1 MNGSQTSNAP
11 AAGKVPPARPDNWLT
26 GQKRKPMNDKHP
38 MNFPETVIAGVHAAV
53 ASTLT
58 CEAVPVRGALRLLL
72 SDQHTPI
79 RALVT
84 SSLHAGQPGIDAG
97 TALDLIHISLQQL
110 HAHVDATTGASAL
123 LGNAAT
129 VLAGDYLTTG
139 AFRLLVRCADLQVLA
154 LVSDAVNRASEL
166 EAARLGLD
174 PGARHDPSRLLQ
186 TRQQLAAP
194 LGEAAGATGATLAGY
209 PEPLAGTARHYGQY
223 LVSSHVLQQ
232 EADAIP
238 PSKAR
243 TALQDA
249 ALDLCRQATREA
261 RAIATATG
269 NGRPL
274 ELAELIAAS
283 LGAKASACK
292 PKISTSTSS

>member
-1 MNGSQTSNAP
+1 MS
-11 AAGKVPPARPDNWLT
+11 DY
-26 GQKRKPMNDKHP
+26 HP
-38 MNFPETVIAGVHAAV
+38 MNFPETVIASVHAAV

-58 CEAVPVRGALRLLL
+58 CEALPVRHALLLLL
-72 SDQHTPI
+72 SGKNMPI

-84 SSLHAGQPGIDAG
+84 CSLHSGQPGIDAG

-110 HAHVDATTGASAL
+110 HARVDATTGASAL

-139 AFRLLVRCADLQVLA
+139 AFRLLVRCADMQILA

-166 EAARLGLD
+166 EATHLGRD
-174 PGARHDPSRLLQ
+174 RGMPFDPSRLLQ
-186 TRQQLAAP
+186 TRQRLAAP
-194 LGEAAGATGATLAGY
+194 LGEAAGATGATLVGY
-209 PEPLAGTARHYGQY
+209 PEPLAGAARRYGQY

-232 EADAIP
+232 EADAMDI
-238 PSKAR
+238 SEAR

-249 ALDLCRQATREA
+249 ALDLCRQATQEA
-261 RAIATATG
+261 RAIAAATG

-274 ELAELIAAS
+274 KLAELIAAS
-283 LGAKASACK
+283 LGAKT
-292 PKISTSTSS
+292 PKCHQQISPSTSS

>member
-1 MNGSQTSNAP
+1 
-11 AAGKVPPARPDNWLT
+11 
-26 GQKRKPMNDKHP
+26 MNDDNP

-58 CEAVPVRGALRLLL
+58 CEALPVRHALRLLL
-72 SDQHTPI
+72 SGKNTPI

-84 SSLHAGQPGIDAG
+84 CSLYPAQPGIDAG
-97 TALDLIHISLQQL
+97 TALDLIHIGLQQL
-110 HAHVDATTGASAL
+110 HARVDATTGASAL
-123 LGNAAT
+123 LGTGAT

-166 EAARLGLD
+166 EATHLGRD
-174 PGARHDPSRLLQ
+174 RGTPYDPSRCLQ
-186 TRQQLAAP
+186 TRQRLAAP

-209 PEPLAGTARHYGQY
+209 PDPLAGAARRYGEY
-223 LVSSHVLQQ
+223 LVSSHVLHQ
-232 EADAIP
+232 EADAMDI
-238 PSKAR
+238 SEAR
-243 TALQDA
+243 TALQGA
-249 ALDLCRQATREA
+249 ALDLCLQATQEA
-261 RAIATATG
+261 RAITTAAG

-274 ELAELIAAS
+274 ELAELIATRIA
-283 LGAKASACK
+283 AKASECK

>member
-1 MNGSQTSNAP
+1 MT
-11 AAGKVPPARPDNWLT
+11 DT
-26 GQKRKPMNDKHP
+26 HY

-72 SDQHTPI
+72 SGQHTPI

-84 SSLHAGQPGIDAG
+84 CSLHAGQPGIDAG

-110 HAHVDATTGASAL
+110 HAHVDATSGTSAL
-123 LGNAAT
+123 LGTAAT
-129 VLAGDYLTTG
+129 VLAGDYLTSG

-154 LVSDAVNRASEL
+154 LVSEAVNRASEL
-166 EAARLGLD
+166 EAAQLGLD
-174 PGARHDPSRLLQ
+174 PDARDDPSRLLQ
-186 TRQQLAAP
+186 SRQQLAAP

-209 PEPLAGTARHYGQY
+209 AEPLAGMARRYGEY

-232 EADAIP
+232 EADAMP

-261 RAIATATG
+261 RAITAATG

-274 ELAELIAAS
+274 ELAELIAAN
-283 LGAKASACK
+283 LGAKASTYK

>member
-1 MNGSQTSNAP
+1 
-11 AAGKVPPARPDNWLT
+11 
-26 GQKRKPMNDKHP
+26 MNDDHP
-38 MNFPETVIAGVHAAV
+38 MNFPETVIASVQAAV

-58 CEAVPVRGALRLLL
+58 CEALPVRHALRLLL

-84 SSLHAGQPGIDAG
+84 CSLHAGQPGIDAG
-97 TALDLIHISLQQL
+97 TALDLIHIGLQQL
-110 HAHVDATTGASAL
+110 HAHVDATSGASAL
-123 LGNAAT
+123 LGNAAA

-139 AFRLLVRCADLQVLA
+139 AFRLLVRCADLRVLA

-166 EAARLGLD
+166 EATQLGLD
-174 PGARHDPSRLLQ
+174 PDARDDPSRLLQ

-209 PEPLAGTARHYGQY
+209 SEPLAGAARRYGEY

-232 EADAIP
+232 EADAMP

-261 RAIATATG
+261 RAIAAATG
-269 NGRPL
+269 NGRPP
-274 ELAELIAAS
+274 ELAERIAAK
-283 LGAKASACK
+283 LGAKASAYK

>member
-1 MNGSQTSNAP
+1 MT
-11 AAGKVPPARPDNWLT
+11 D
-26 GQKRKPMNDKHP
+26 DHP
-38 MNFPETVIAGVHAAV
+38 INFPETVIAGVHAAV

-58 CEAVPVRGALRLLL
+58 CEALPVRHALRLLL
-72 SDQHTPI
+72 SGQNTPI

-84 SSLHAGQPGIDAG
+84 CSLYPAQPGIDAG

-110 HAHVDATTGASAL
+110 HAHVDATSGASAL

-139 AFRLLVRCADLQVLA
+139 AFRLLVRCADMRVLT

-166 EAARLGLD
+166 EVARLGPD
-174 PGARHDPSRLLQ
+174 QRTPYDPSRCLQ
-186 TRQQLAAP
+186 TLRLLAAP

-209 PEPLAGTARHYGQY
+209 PEPLDGAARRYGEY

-232 EADAIP
+232 EADAMNI
-238 PSKAR
+238 SEAR
-243 TALQDA
+243 TALLQGA
-249 ALDLCRQATREA
+249 ALDLCRQATQEA
-261 RAIATATG
+261 RAIATATD
-269 NGRPL
+269 NERPL

-283 LGAKASACK
+283 LGAKASACN

>member
-1 MNGSQTSNAP
+1 MI
-11 AAGKVPPARPDNWLT
+11 D
-26 GQKRKPMNDKHP
+26 DHP
-38 MNFPETVIAGVHAAV
+38 TNFPETVIASVHAAV

-58 CEAVPVRGALRLLL
+58 CEALPVRGALRLLL
-72 SDQHTPI
+72 SGQHTPI

-84 SSLHAGQPGIDAG
+84 CSLYPAQPGIDAG

-110 HAHVDATTGASAL
+110 HAHIDATSGASAL
-123 LGNAAT
+123 LGNAAA

-139 AFRLLVRCADLQVLA
+139 AFPLLVRCADMRVLT

-166 EAARLGLD
+166 EATQLGLD
-174 PGARHDPSRLLQ
+174 PDARDDPSRLLQ

-209 PEPLAGTARHYGQY
+209 PEPLAGAARRYGQY
-223 LVSSHVLQQ
+223 LVSSHVLQL
-232 EADAIP
+232 EADAMP
-238 PSKAR
+238 PSRAR

-261 RAIATATG
+261 RAIAAATD
-269 NGRPL
+269 NERPL
-274 ELAELIAAS
+274 ELAERIAAS
-283 LGAKASACK
+283 LGAQASACN
-292 PKISTSTSS
+292 PEICTSTSS

>member
-1 MNGSQTSNAP
+1 
-11 AAGKVPPARPDNWLT
+11 
-26 GQKRKPMNDKHP
+26 MNDKHP
-38 MNFPETVIAGVHAAV
+38 MNFAETVIAAVHAAV

-84 SSLHAGQPGIDAG
+84 GSLHAGQPGIDAG
-97 TALDLIHISLQQL
+97 TALDLIHIGLQQL
-110 HAHVDATTGASAL
+110 HAHVDAPSGASAL

-139 AFRLLVRCADLQVLA
+139 AFRLLVRCADLRVLA
-154 LVSDAVNRASEL
+154 LVSEAVNRASEL
-166 EAARLGLD
+166 EAAQLGLD
-174 PGARHDPSRLLQ
+174 PDARHDPSRLLQ
-186 TRQQLAAP
+186 VRQGLAAP
-194 LGEAAGATGATLAGY
+194 LGEAAGAAGATLAGY
-209 PEPLAGTARHYGQY
+209 PEPLAGTARRYGKY

-232 EADAIP
+232 EADAMDI
-238 PSKAR
+238 SGAR

-292 PKISTSTSS
+292 PQISTSASS

>member
-1 MNGSQTSNAP
+1 
-11 AAGKVPPARPDNWLT
+11 
-26 GQKRKPMNDKHP
+26 
-38 MNFPETVIAGVHAAV
+38 MNFPEAVIAGVHAAV

-58 CEAVPVRGALRLLL
+58 CEALPVRSALRLLL

-84 SSLHAGQPGIDAG
+84 CSLHAGQPGIDAG
-97 TALDLIHISLQQL
+97 TALDLIHIGLQQL

-166 EAARLGLD
+166 EATHLGRD
-174 PGARHDPSRLLQ
+174 RGTPYDPSRLLQ
-186 TRQQLAAP
+186 TRQRLAAP

-209 PEPLAGTARHYGQY
+209 PEPLAGTARRYGQY

-232 EADAIP
+232 DADDMA
-238 PSKAR
+238 PSEAR
-243 TALQDA
+243 TALQGA
-249 ALDLCRQATREA
+249 ALDLCRQATQEA
-261 RAIATATG
+261 RAIAMATG
-269 NGRPL
+269 NGRPF

-283 LGAKASACK
+283 LDAVRAH
-292 PKISTSTSS
+292 SSRFVGVGPAPRQTGSITHWI